1 MCRLLRCPSCGYE
14 FPQTPASVS
23 WLERLL
29 GRRSDAAC
37 VLPEGVRTLGELG
50 AGEAACVVCVGS
62 EGAARPSALAAFG
75 LVPGAEI
82 QLIQRRPAC
91 VVRVDE
97 TELALDGEVAD
108 EILVAPLGIS
118 TGR

>member
-1 MCRLLRCPSCGYE
+1 
-14 FPQTPASVS
+14 
-23 WLERLL
+23 
-29 GRRSDAAC
+29 
-37 VLPEGVRTLGELG
+37 
-50 AGEAACVVCVGS
+50 
-62 EGAARPSALAAFG
+62 
-75 LVPGAEI
+75 
-82 QLIQRRPAC
+82 